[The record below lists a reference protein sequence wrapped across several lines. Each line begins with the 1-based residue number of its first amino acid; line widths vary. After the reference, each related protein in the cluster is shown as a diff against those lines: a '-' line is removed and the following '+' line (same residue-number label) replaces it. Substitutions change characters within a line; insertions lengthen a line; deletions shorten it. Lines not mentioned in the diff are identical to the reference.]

1 MEPSH
6 RQRSTRSLALEEV
19 VVAVRAERVI
29 SKTALAWALT
39 HVVRPGDCVT
49 LLAIFPCEKRGRRFW
64 NFPMLT
70 GDCGSNIQEELP
82 ERICQISE
90 SCSQMVLQFHN
101 QIEVNVRIKVVS
113 GTTGSSV
120 AAEAKNNGAN
130 WVILDKKLKQ
140 ELKHCMDELH
150 CNIVVM
156 KGSQAKVLRLNLQC
170 INELQTPY
178 FSAAA
183 SPVMDAGDQLGHRL
197 KHSTP
202 VSSPEELG
210 TSYSRTSQERLL
222 PSSNSAKSLFLIYQ
236 QNPLFERLNRGN
248 YTLLD
253 NQSNLDN
260 QLTVFDS
267 PVEKLI
273 NPSAN
278 PTSSVES
285 NDKSIFWI
293 PQNHVDERPC
303 KSQSNRQ
310 KVISPASKTLLDKFV
325 QYDQDSKEGRLVNQ
339 NHGKDYMVNS
349 SIRDAVALGRTSS
362 VPPPLCS
369 LCQHKAPIF
378 GKPPRRFSYEELQ
391 EATDGFAEL
400 NFLAEGGFGVVYRGI
415 LRDGQV
421 VAVKLLKF
429 VGCQADI
436 DFCREVQVLSCA
448 QHRNVVLLIGF
459 CIDGNKRVLVYE
471 YICNGSLDFHLYG
484 SNRASIDWQSRL
496 RIAIGTARGLRYLHE
511 DCRVG
516 CIVHRD
522 LRPKNILL
530 THDFEPQVTDFGLA
544 RWHSDQWIVGSEE
557 RAIGTSG
564 YLAPEYLD
572 GGRITQKVD
581 VYAFGVVLLELMTGQ
596 RISDLQFYRGRN
608 FLSDWFHPLAAL
620 DSNQILKNIYH
631 LLDPCLASCKI
642 QDYTHQLQ
650 AMGRAAFLCLSHD
663 PESRP
668 PMSKVLRLLEG
679 GDLSIPLSLDLNSI
693 GNRSGH
699 LRGLKTQT
707 QPESR
712 RSHSRRLSH

>member
-1 MEPSH
+1 MELSL
-6 RQRSTRSLALEEV
+6 RQRSTTSRLEKV
-19 VVAVRAERVI
+19 VVAVKAERVI

-39 HVVRPGDCVT
+39 HVVRPGDCVS
-49 LLAIFPCEKRGRRFW
+49 LLAIFPGEKKGKRFW
-64 NFPMLT
+64 NFPILT
-70 GDCGSNIQEELP
+70 GDCGSNMKEELP
-82 ERICQISE
+82 EKICQISE

-101 QIEVNVRIKVVS
+101 QIEVTVRIKVVS
-113 GTTGSSV
+113 CTTGSSV
-120 AAEAKNNGAN
+120 VAEANNNGAN

-170 INELQTPY
+170 ANEPRTPY
-178 FSAAA
+178 YSAAS
-183 SPVMDAGDQLGHRL
+183 SPVKDVGDHLGHRM

-202 VSSPEELG
+202 VSSPEEPS
-210 TSYSRTSQERLL
+210 TSYS
-222 PSSNSAKSLFLIYQ
+222 AASLFLVYQ
-236 QNPLFERLNRGN
+236 ENPLFVDDKNE
-248 YTLLD
+248 
-253 NQSNLDN
+253 LDN
-260 QLTVFDS
+260 QLTVLDS
-267 PVEKLI
+267 VGEKLI
-273 NPSAN
+273 NLSAN
-278 PTSSVES
+278 STSSVKN

-293 PQNHVDERPC
+293 PQNHNNEKPC
-303 KSQSNRQ
+303 KTRSGRNI
-310 KVISPASKTLLDKFV
+310 VIPPSSRTLLDKFS
-325 QYDQDSKEGRLVNQ
+325 QYDQDAKEGRLVNT
-339 NHGKDYMVNS
+339 DYMVNS
-349 SIRDAVALGRTSS
+349 NIRDAVALGRASS

-369 LCQHKAPIF
+369 FCQHKAPVF
-378 GKPPRRFSYEELQ
+378 GKPPRRFSYEELE
-391 EATDGFAEL
+391 EATDGFAEV

-471 YICNGSLDFHLYG
+471 YICNGSLDFHLHG
-484 SNRASIDWQSRL
+484 SNRASLDWQSRL
-496 RIAIGTARGLRYLHE
+496 RIAIGAARGLRYLHE

-522 LRPKNILL
+522 MRPKNILL

-544 RWHSDQWIVGSEE
+544 RWHSDQWTVGNEE
-557 RAIGTSG
+557 QTVGTSG
-564 YLAPEYLD
+564 YLAPEYSD

-581 VYAFGVVLLELMTGQ
+581 VYAFGVVLLELLTGQ
-596 RISDLQFYRGRN
+596 RISDLQYCKGRN

-620 DSNQILKNIYH
+620 DSNQIMTNIYQ
-631 LLDPCLASCKI
+631 LLDPCLASGKVR
-642 QDYTHQLQ
+642 DYTHQLQ
-650 AMGRAAFLCLSHD
+650 AMARATFLCLSHD

-668 PMSKVLRLLEG
+668 PMSKILRILEG
-679 GDLSIPLSLDLNSI
+679 GDTNVPLSLDLNSI

-707 QPESR
+707 QPESTR
-712 RSHSRRLSH
+712 WHSRKLSH

>member
-1 MEPSH
+1 MELSL
-6 RQRSTRSLALEEV
+6 RQRSTTSRLEKV
-19 VVAVRAERVI
+19 VVAVKAERVI

-49 LLAIFPCEKRGRRFW
+49 LLAIFPGEKKGKRFW
-64 NFPMLT
+64 NFPILT
-70 GDCGSNIQEELP
+70 GDCGSNMKEELP
-82 ERICQISE
+82 EKICQISE

-101 QIEVNVRIKVVS
+101 QIEVTVRIKVVS
-113 GTTGSSV
+113 CTTGSSV
-120 AAEAKNNGAN
+120 VAEANNNGAN

-170 INELQTPY
+170 ANEPRTPY
-178 FSAAA
+178 YSAAS
-183 SPVMDAGDQLGHRL
+183 SPVMDVGDHLGHRM

-202 VSSPEELG
+202 VSSPEEPS

-222 PSSNSAKSLFLIYQ
+222 PSSDSAASLFLVYQ
-236 QNPLFERLNRGN
+236 ENPLFVDDKNE
-248 YTLLD
+248 
-253 NQSNLDN
+253 LDN
-260 QLTVFDS
+260 QLTVLDS
-267 PVEKLI
+267 VGEKLI
-273 NPSAN
+273 NLSAN
-278 PTSSVES
+278 STSSVKN

-293 PQNHVDERPC
+293 PQNHNDEKPC
-303 KSQSNRQ
+303 KTRSGRNI
-310 KVISPASKTLLDKFV
+310 VIPPSSRTLLDKFS
-325 QYDQDSKEGRLVNQ
+325 QYDQDAKEGRLVNT
-339 NHGKDYMVNS
+339 DYMVNS
-349 SIRDAVALGRTSS
+349 NIRDAVALGRASS

-369 LCQHKAPIF
+369 FCQHKAPVF
-378 GKPPRRFSYEELQ
+378 GKPPRRFSYEELE
-391 EATDGFAEL
+391 EATDGFAEV

-471 YICNGSLDFHLYG
+471 YICNGSLDFHLHG
-484 SNRASIDWQSRL
+484 SNRASLDWQSRL
-496 RIAIGTARGLRYLHE
+496 RIAIGAARGLRYLHE

-522 LRPKNILL
+522 MRPKNILL

-544 RWHSDQWIVGSEE
+544 RWHSDQWTVGNEE
-557 RAIGTSG
+557 QTVGTSG
-564 YLAPEYLD
+564 YLAPEYSD

-581 VYAFGVVLLELMTGQ
+581 VYAFGVVLLELLTGQ
-596 RISDLQFYRGRN
+596 RISDLQYYKGRN

-620 DSNQILKNIYH
+620 DSNQIMTNIYQ
-631 LLDPCLASCKI
+631 LLDPCLASGKVR
-642 QDYTHQLQ
+642 DYTHQLQ
-650 AMGRAAFLCLSHD
+650 AMARATFLCLSHD

-668 PMSKVLRLLEG
+668 PMSKILRILEG
-679 GDLSIPLSLDLNSI
+679 GDTNVPLSLDLNSI

-707 QPESR
+707 QPESTR
-712 RSHSRRLSH
+712 RHSRKLSH

>member
-1 MEPSH
+1 MELSL
-6 RQRSTRSLALEEV
+6 RQRSTTSRLEKV
-19 VVAVRAERVI
+19 VVAVKAERVI

-49 LLAIFPCEKRGRRFW
+49 LLAIFPSEKKGKRFW
-64 NFPMLT
+64 NFPILT
-70 GDCGSNIQEELP
+70 GDCGSNMKEELP
-82 ERICQISE
+82 EKICQISE

-101 QIEVNVRIKVVS
+101 QIEVTVRIKVVS
-113 GTTGSSV
+113 CTTGSSV
-120 AAEAKNNGAN
+120 VAEANNNGAN

-170 INELQTPY
+170 ANEPRTPY
-178 FSAAA
+178 YSAAS
-183 SPVMDAGDQLGHRL
+183 SPVMDVGDHVGHRM

-202 VSSPEELG
+202 VTSPEEPS

-222 PSSNSAKSLFLIYQ
+222 PSSDSATSLFLVYQ
-236 QNPLFERLNRGN
+236 ENPLFVDDKNE
-248 YTLLD
+248 
-253 NQSNLDN
+253 LDN
-260 QLTVFDS
+260 QLTVLDS
-267 PVEKLI
+267 VGEKLI
-273 NPSAN
+273 NLSAN
-278 PTSSVES
+278 STSSVKN

-293 PQNHVDERPC
+293 PQNHNDEKPR
-303 KSQSNRQ
+303 KTRSGRNI
-310 KVISPASKTLLDKFV
+310 VIPPSSKTLLDKFA
-325 QYDQDSKEGRLVNQ
+325 QYDQDAKEGRLVNT
-339 NHGKDYMVNS
+339 DYMVNS
-349 SIRDAVALGRTSS
+349 DIRDAVALGRASS

-369 LCQHKAPIF
+369 FCQHKAPVF
-378 GKPPRRFSYEELQ
+378 GKPPRRFSYEELE
-391 EATDGFAEL
+391 EATDGFAEV

-471 YICNGSLDFHLYG
+471 YICNGSLDFHLHG
-484 SNRASIDWQSRL
+484 SNRASLDWQSRL
-496 RIAIGTARGLRYLHE
+496 RIAIGAARGLRYLHE

-522 LRPKNILL
+522 MRPKNILL

-544 RWHSDQWIVGSEE
+544 RWHSDQWTVGNEE
-557 RAIGTSG
+557 RAVGTSG
-564 YLAPEYLD
+564 YLAPEYSD
-572 GGRITQKVD
+572 GRRITQKVD
-581 VYAFGVVLLELMTGQ
+581 VYAFGVVLLELLTGQ
-596 RISDLQFYRGRN
+596 RITDLQYYKGRN

-620 DSNQILKNIYH
+620 DSNQIMTNIYQ
-631 LLDPCLASCKI
+631 LLDPCLASGKVR
-642 QDYTHQLQ
+642 DYTHQLQ
-650 AMGRAAFLCLSHD
+650 AMARAAFLCLSHD

-668 PMSKVLRLLEG
+668 PMSKILRILEG
-679 GDLSIPLSLDLNSI
+679 GDTNVPLSLDLNSI

-707 QPESR
+707 QPESTR
-712 RSHSRRLSH
+712 RHSRKLSH

>member
-1 MEPSH
+1 MELSL
-6 RQRSTRSLALEEV
+6 RQRSTTSRLEKV
-19 VVAVRAERVI
+19 VVAVKAERVI

-49 LLAIFPCEKRGRRFW
+49 LLAIFPGEKKGKRFW
-64 NFPMLT
+64 NFPILT
-70 GDCGSNIQEELP
+70 GDCGSNMKEELP
-82 ERICQISE
+82 EKICQISE

-101 QIEVNVRIKVVS
+101 QIEVTVRIKVVS
-113 GTTGSSV
+113 CTTGSSV
-120 AAEAKNNGAN
+120 VAEANNNGAN

-170 INELQTPY
+170 ANEPRTPY
-178 FSAAA
+178 YSAAS
-183 SPVMDAGDQLGHRL
+183 SPVMDVGDHLGHRM

-202 VSSPEELG
+202 VSSPEEPS

-222 PSSNSAKSLFLIYQ
+222 PSSDSAASLFLVYQ
-236 QNPLFERLNRGN
+236 ENPLFVDDKNE
-248 YTLLD
+248 
-253 NQSNLDN
+253 LDN
-260 QLTVFDS
+260 QLTVLDS
-267 PVEKLI
+267 VGEKLI
-273 NPSAN
+273 NLSAN
-278 PTSSVES
+278 STSSVKN

-293 PQNHVDERPC
+293 PQNHNDEKPC
-303 KSQSNRQ
+303 KTRSGRNI
-310 KVISPASKTLLDKFV
+310 VIPPSSRTLLDKFS
-325 QYDQDSKEGRLVNQ
+325 QYDQDAKEGRLVNT
-339 NHGKDYMVNS
+339 DYMVNS
-349 SIRDAVALGRTSS
+349 NIRDAVALGRASS

-369 LCQHKAPIF
+369 FCQHKAPVF
-378 GKPPRRFSYEELQ
+378 GKPPRRFSYEELE
-391 EATDGFAEL
+391 EATDGFAEV

-471 YICNGSLDFHLYG
+471 YICNGSLDFHLHG
-484 SNRASIDWQSRL
+484 SNRASLDWQSRL
-496 RIAIGTARGLRYLHE
+496 RIAIGAARGLRYLHE

-522 LRPKNILL
+522 MRPKNILL

-544 RWHSDQWIVGSEE
+544 RWHSDQWTVGNKEQTV
-557 RAIGTSG
+557 GTSG
-564 YLAPEYLD
+564 YLAPEYSD

-581 VYAFGVVLLELMTGQ
+581 VYAFGVVLLELLTGQ
-596 RISDLQFYRGRN
+596 RISDLQYYKGRN

-620 DSNQILKNIYH
+620 DSNQIMTNIYQ
-631 LLDPCLASCKI
+631 LLDPCLASGKVR
-642 QDYTHQLQ
+642 DYTHQLQ
-650 AMGRAAFLCLSHD
+650 AMARATFLCLSHD

-668 PMSKVLRLLEG
+668 PMSKILRILEG
-679 GDLSIPLSLDLNSI
+679 GDTNVPLSLDLNSI

-707 QPESR
+707 QPESTR
-712 RSHSRRLSH
+712 RHSRKLSH

>member
-1 MEPSH
+1 ME
-6 RQRSTRSLALEEV
+6 QNSTTTTLQKV
-19 VVAVRAERVI
+19 VVAVKAERII

-49 LLAIFPCEKRGRRFW
+49 LLAIFPAERKGKRFW
-64 NFPMLT
+64 NFPILT
-70 GDCGSNIQEELP
+70 GDCGSNIREELP

-101 QIEVNVRIKVVS
+101 QVEVTVRIKVVS

-120 AAEAKNNGAN
+120 AAEAKNKGAN

-170 INELQTPY
+170 INELRTPY
-178 FSAAA
+178 FSAAS
-183 SPVMDAGDQLGHRL
+183 SPVMDAGDLQGHRM

-202 VSSPEELG
+202 VSSPEEPS
-210 TSYSRTSQERLL
+210 TSYSRTSQEGLL
-222 PSSNSAKSLFLIYQ
+222 PNSDSATSLFLVYQ
-236 QNPLFERLNRGN
+236 ENPLFEGLNRGN
-248 YTLLD
+248 CSFVD
-253 NQSNLDN
+253 DKNS
-260 QLTVFDS
+260 QLALIDS
-267 PVEKLI
+267 HGEKLI
-273 NPSAN
+273 NLSVN
-278 PTSSVES
+278 STSSVKS

-293 PQNHVDERPC
+293 PQNHNDE
-303 KSQSNRQ
+303 KSLKNLSNR
-310 KVISPASKTLLDKFV
+310 VIPPTSKTLHDKFV
-325 QYDQDSKEGRLVNQ
+325 QYDRDAKEGRLVNQ
-339 NHGKDYMVNS
+339 SHGKDYTVS
-349 SIRDAVALGRTSS
+349 SNIRDAVSLGRTSS

-369 LCQHKAPIF
+369 FCQHKAPVF
-378 GKPPRRFSYEELQ
+378 GKPPRRFSYEELE
-391 EATDGFAEL
+391 EATGGFAEV

-415 LRDGQV
+415 LRDGQF

-436 DFCREVQVLSCA
+436 DFCKEVQVLSCA

-484 SNRASIDWQSRL
+484 SNRASLDLQSRL
-496 RIAIGTARGLRYLHE
+496 RIAIGAARGLRYLHE

-522 LRPKNILL
+522 MQPKNILL
-530 THDFEPQVTDFGLA
+530 THDFEPQITDFGLA
-544 RWHSDQWIVGSEE
+544 RWHSDQWIGNEE
-557 RAIGTSG
+557 RTIGSSG

-596 RISDLQFYRGRN
+596 RINDLQYDKGQN
-608 FLSDWFHPLAAL
+608 FLSDWFHPLAAIN
-620 DSNQILKNIYH
+620 SNQIMTNIYQ
-631 LLDPCLASCKI
+631 LIDPCIASSKV
-642 QDYTHQLQ
+642 QDYTHQVQ

-663 PESRP
+663 LESRP
-668 PMSKVLRLLEG
+668 PMSKILRMLEG
-679 GDLSIPLSLDLNSI
+679 GESSIPLSLDLNSI

-712 RSHSRRLSH
+712 RLHSRKLSH